1 MNLARTDRAL
11 IAWMLFASVLF
22 SLFACGLHHGQMSGQ
37 SLSGLNGGFCSV
49 ESGNGAAVD
58 LGHSDQ
64 SQQAAPLA
72 CPLCSS
78 FAFSVAINSSV
89 WALDYAPGNAVAP
102 IVVRSWAQP
111 PPRYLWPSLNPRAS
125 PFSFLAVNQSA

>member
-11 IAWMLFASVLF
+11 TAWMLFASVLF

-64 SQQAAPLA
+64 SQQAASLA
-72 CPLCSS
+72 CPLKSS
-78 FAFSVAINSSV
+78 RQAMP
-89 WALDYAPGNAVAP
+89 APPAM
-102 IVVRSWAQP
+102 P
-111 PPRYLWPSLNPRAS
+111 PDLPVSLWSYCKM
-125 PFSFLAVNQSA
+125 